1 MNDESGQ
8 TNNLMLMCFVFS
20 EFITAEEM
28 EYNKSDNHNTLY
40 VMAFAV
46 LGVALLMFCI
56 SYVSNLFI

>member
-20 EFITAEEM
+20 EYHTVEQN
-28 EYNKSDNHNTLY
+28 EYNKGDYQNIMP

-46 LGVALLMFCI
+46 LGVAFLMLYI
-56 SYVSNLFI
+56 SYVSNLFV